1 MEILLSTTRNPE
13 KHLLRLIERFPILVG
28 LAGQIRAAA
37 HLLTES
43 FNRGNKLL
51 LCGNGGSAADADHW
65 SGELLKGFC
74 SRRAL
79 SAEQKSTLPP
89 ELAGRLQNA
98 LPAIPL
104 TGFSALTT
112 AFSNDVDPN
121 LVYAQL
127 VWALGTPK
135 DVFIGISTSGNAA
148 NVCAAAQTAKAK
160 GLKVISLT
168 GEGGGKLATLADIAL
183 CVPAKITHQVQE
195 LHLPVYHTLCLMIEE
210 DFSGTEMLAE

>member
-1 MEILLSTTRNPE
+1 MPQDTHLQTLLQRYPVLESCTEAIQNAA
-13 KHLLRLIERFPILVG
+13 KILVD
-28 LAGQIRAAA
+28 AFR
-37 HLLTES
+37 
-43 FNRGNKLL
+43 NRGKLL

-74 SRRAL
+74 SRRVLNSQQKAL
-79 SAEQKSTLPP
+79 LPP

-104 TGFSALTT
+104 NGFNALTT

-127 VWALGTPK
+127 VWALGAAG

-148 NVCAAAQTAKAK
+148 NVFAAAQTAKAK
-160 GLKVISLT
+160 GLAVIALT
-168 GEGGGKLATLADIAL
+168 GAGGGKLASIANVAIR
-183 CVPAKITHQVQE
+183 VPATITYQVQE
-195 LHLPVYHTLCLMIEE
+195 LHLPVYHTLCLMIEKE
-210 DFSGTEMLAE
+210 FYGTELLCGN